1 VRNSDRLQRLQGAYY
16 LATGVWPLLSR
27 RSFEAVTGPKHD
39 FWLAKTVGAIT
50 TAVGASLIVGARPEP
65 SAETR
70 VLAIGTASAFAAID
84 VVYGLKRRISAVYL
98 LDAGL
103 QGAIIVAHVRRMIN
117 RNAVV
122 GPRRLQEIPDT
133 SLARLMRSTVGICST
148 RSEQCPGGP

>member
-1 VRNSDRLQRLQGAYY
+1 MRSSDRLQRLQGAYY

-39 FWLAKTVGAIT
+39 FWLARTVGAIT
-50 TAVGASLIVGARPEP
+50 TAVGASLMIGSRPEP
-65 SAETR
+65 STEAR

-103 QGAIIVAHVRRMIN
+103 QGAVIAAHLRRMIAA
-117 RNAVV
+117 NAAVT
-122 GPRRLQEIPDT
+122 EPDT
-133 SLARLMRSTVGICST
+133 AT
-148 RSEQCPGGP
+148 RDA